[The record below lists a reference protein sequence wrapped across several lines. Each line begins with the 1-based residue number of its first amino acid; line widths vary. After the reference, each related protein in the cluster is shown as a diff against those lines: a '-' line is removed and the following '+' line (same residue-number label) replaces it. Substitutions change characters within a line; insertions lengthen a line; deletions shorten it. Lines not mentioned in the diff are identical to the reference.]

1 MMTLLLDSVKV
12 GPDAQHGRE
21 QHAPLHVAAK
31 AGMLNTLFALQ
42 EQALPEQRV
51 ALLHLN
57 WQKQCYNSLL
67 EATTSWCLHMLISL
81 GATAQI
87 QRTPC

>member
-31 AGMLNTLFALQ
+31 AGKLNTLFAFQKPVIARAKNGTFVHFEWQMECYKDL
-42 EQALPEQRV
+42 LV
-51 ALLHLN
+51 AI
-57 WQKQCYNSLL
+57 
-67 EATTSWCLHMLISL
+67 T
-81 GATAQI
+81 
-87 QRTPC
+87 